1 MSPSRQHS
9 KNFNRWGNQISSYAF
24 FAFIAFGAGAAAAAF
39 LAPFFAMLITWME
52 RYLKEKTCVT
62 QDNAFLRCN
71 IQYQAQEN
79 HGLKLIELHHLC
91 QYECNACPAEIKAKV
106 EPESI
111 GSWISP
117 TSCAM
122 IHRQTYSTATSACT
136 SSKMSNST
144 RAQDSTARSSP
155 EEKKLDMPS
164 LSIKPRS
171 ATCRSF
177 YQYMLITSALALL

>member
-9 KNFNRWGNQISSYAF
+9 KNFNRWGNQISSSYAF

-71 IQYQAQEN
+71 ISSTRESWS
-79 HGLKLIELHHLC
+79 HKLTELHHLC
-91 QYECNACPAEIKAKV
+91 QYKCNACPAEIKAKV

-136 SSKMSNST
+136 VLPQNVQLHSST
-144 RAQDSTARSSP
+144 R
-155 EEKKLDMPS
+155 
-164 LSIKPRS
+164 
-171 ATCRSF
+171 
-177 YQYMLITSALALL
+177 